1 VKDYARLRITPPM
14 GRHPCERSTHSSQD
28 LSGCATGSRCGSDW
42 DRARPVVRQNARCS
56 ARGSL
61 SQLDS
66 DQRSRSPASRIHGRV
81 LPGPGGPPLA
91 HKALKSEEPTT
102 PPRRS
107 SAGAPLPERSW
118 TRRCRL
124 RANRRRQNQTCA
136 WIVGLISDQALS
148 QMSELEQDVW

>member
-66 DQRSRSPASRIHGRV
+66 DLVHQHLEYTAVSYPVQAD
-81 LPGPGGPPLA
+81 
-91 HKALKSEEPTT
+91 
-102 PPRRS
+102 PR
-107 SAGAPLPERSW
+107 
-118 TRRCRL
+118 
-124 RANRRRQNQTCA
+124 
-136 WIVGLISDQALS
+136 
-148 QMSELEQDVW
+148 